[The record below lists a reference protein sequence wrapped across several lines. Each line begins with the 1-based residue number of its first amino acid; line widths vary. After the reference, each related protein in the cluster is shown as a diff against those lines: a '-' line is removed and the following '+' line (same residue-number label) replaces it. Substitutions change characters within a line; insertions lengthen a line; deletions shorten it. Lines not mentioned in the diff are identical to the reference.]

1 MEATKKA
8 ASSISREKF
17 NSFLTGLLGHN
28 PNPEGDPQP
37 PGPWDPVIRTTI
49 EAVLGPMPVP
59 WREAFGPFPEPWRL
73 VALNPQ
79 PLPPRWAF
87 AVEFIRSAVDR
98 LALIQETA
106 DVIRSGDDR
115 GIIVVGGKVSEL
127 VDFVCGNNF
136 PRRIPPPPPPGPH
149 PDPRLTGQELI
160 LMGAEVLRSS
170 KMIANEALA
179 QEFTAAGEK
188 LIDTGLERL

>member
-8 ASSISREKF
+8 TSSSITQEKF
-17 NSFLTGLLGHN
+17 SSFLTGFLGHN
-28 PNPEGDPQP
+28 PDPEGDPQP
-37 PGPWDPVIRTTI
+37 PGPWDPVIRRTF
-49 EAVLGPMPVP
+49 EKV
-59 WREAFGPFPEPWRL
+59 FGPQPEPWSL

-98 LALIQETA
+98 LVLIQETA
-106 DVIRSGDDR
+106 DVIRTGDER
-115 GIIVVGGKVSEL
+115 GIIIVGGKVSEL

-136 PRRIPPPPPPGPH
+136 PRRIPRPRPGP
-149 PDPRLTGQELI
+149 DPNPLLTGQELI
-160 LMGAEVLRSS
+160 LMGAEVVRSS

-179 QEFTAAGEK
+179 REFTAAGEK